1 MTTKSLRSVPGE
13 THVTSRDCRHC
24 GGEIEFAVQ
33 YEVDAGTVLILNV
46 EEPVFCPH
54 CGKLTDGPNGRAFM
68 LGLQAEIKA
77 DLRLQDDNA
86 RDAARA
92 RLAAP
97 WD

>member
-1 MTTKSLRSVPGE
+1 MTTKPLRPVPGE

-54 CGKLTDGPNGRAFM
+54 CGKLTDGPNGREFM
-68 LGLQAEIKA
+68 VGLQREIA
-77 DLRLQDDNA
+77 RTLRQLDEDA
-86 RDAARA
+86 RDSARA
-92 RLAAP
+92 RQAAP